1 MGHMGGKLIRTIG
14 QARATVAMTMM
25 AACYN
30 LRRLAMFL
38 ENAVDTFYK
47 GKPSKSEVRLQGAN
61 A

>member
-1 MGHMGGKLIRTIG
+1 MLIRTIG
-14 QARATVAMTMM
+14 QARAKVAMTMM

-30 LRRLAMFL
+30 FKRLAMFL

-47 GKPSKSEVRLQGAN
+47 GRTSKSEVHLQGVN